1 MELSS
6 LVSLVAPILLLVLFV
21 ILVATFALR
30 TEPRSSSVKGLPP
43 GNFGWWVIGETLE
56 FMFGNPENF
65 VLSRMRKYSPHI
77 FKTKIMGEE
86 TAVICGPEG
95 NKFLFSNEQKLF
107 TAFRP
112 QTTQKLFRSYQ
123 SAATASVQIA
133 REEETK
139 VFRSPG
145 FLKPEALVRY
155 LDKMDAI
162 TQQQMKKY
170 WENRDQVEAFTLSKT
185 LTLTLAC
192 RFFLGIDEPERISL
206 LVNHFDDIT
215 VGMHSLPLDFPGT
228 GFYKANKAAKAIRRE
243 LKEVIKEKK
252 AAMVAGA
259 SMQDVLCHMI
269 VATDEAGKFMAET
282 EIADKIMGLLVAGYS
297 TVATAMTFFMKY
309 VGERPDIYAK
319 ILAEQLEVESG
330 KKAGKLLEWDDI
342 QKMKY
347 SWNVMCEVMRL
358 TPALQGTFRLA
369 LSDFTYAGYTVPKGW
384 KIYWTVSTT
393 NKNPEYFPEP
403 QKFDPS
409 RYDEGN
415 KLPAFAF
422 VPFGGGPRTC
432 PGKEYARLAILTF
445 VHNVV
450 KRFEWELVNP
460 KEKIVWRMMPTP
472 ANALPIRLS
481 PRHSTT
487 S

>member
-1 MELSS
+1 MEMELSP
-6 LVSLVAPILLLVLFV
+6 LVFILLLALVV
-21 ILVATFALR
+21 IFVATFAFR
-30 TEPRSSSVKGLPP
+30 PKPRSSGAKELPP
-43 GNFGWWVIGETLE
+43 GTFGWPIMGETLQ
-56 FMFGNPENF
+56 FLFGNPENF
-65 VLSRMRKYSPHI
+65 VFSRMRKYSPHI

-95 NKFLFSNEQKLF
+95 HKFLFSNEQKLF

-112 QTTQKLFRSYQ
+112 HTTQKLFRSYQ
-123 SAATASVQIA
+123 SSAAVQIS

-155 LDKMDAI
+155 LGKMDAI

-170 WENRDQVEAFTLSKT
+170 WENRDQVKAFTLSKT

-192 RFFLGIDEPERISL
+192 RFFLGIDEPERISR
-206 LVNHFDDIT
+206 LVNYFDDIT

-228 GFYKANKAAKAIRRE
+228 AFHKANKAAAAIRRE

-259 SMQDVLCHMI
+259 AMQDVLCHMI
-269 VATDEAGKFMAET
+269 VATDEAGKFMAEA

-319 ILAEQLEVESG
+319 ILSEQLEVEGG
-330 KKAGKLLEWDDI
+330 KKEGEVLEWEDI

-347 SWNVMCEVMRL
+347 SWNVVYEVMRL
-358 TPALQGTFRLA
+358 TPALQGTFRIALA
-369 LSDFTYAGYTVPKGW
+369 DFTYAGYTVPKGW
-384 KIYWTVSTT
+384 KIYWTVGTT
-393 NKNPEYFPEP
+393 NKNPQYFPEP
-403 QKFDPS
+403 QRFDPS
-409 RYDEGN
+409 RHEEAN
-415 KLPAFAF
+415 KFPPFTF
-422 VPFGGGPRTC
+422 VPFGGGPRMC
-432 PGKEYARLAILTF
+432 PGKEYARLVILTF

-450 KRFEWELVNP
+450 KRFRWKVVNP
-460 KEKIVWRMMPTP
+460 KEKIVGHMMPTP
-472 ANALPIRLS
+472 ANDLPIRLT
-481 PRHSTT
+481 PHN
-487 S
+487 

>member
-1 MELSS
+1 MEMEMELSS
-6 LVSLVAPILLLVLFV
+6 LVSLVVPIILLVLPV

-30 TEPRSSSVKGLPP
+30 TEPRSSSAKGLPP
-43 GNFGWWVIGETLE
+43 GSFGWWIMGETLE

-65 VLSRMRKYSPHI
+65 MLSRMRKYSPHI

-95 NKFLFSNEQKLF
+95 HKFLFSNQQKL
-107 TAFRP
+107 
-112 QTTQKLFRSYQ
+112 
-123 SAATASVQIA
+123 
-133 REEETK
+133 
-139 VFRSPG
+139 PG
-145 FLKPEALVRY
+145 FLKHEALVRY

-162 TQQQMKKY
+162 TQQQMNKY

-192 RFFLGIDEPERISL
+192 RFFLGIDEPERISR
-206 LVNHFDDIT
+206 LVNHFDNIT

-252 AAMVAGA
+252 ASMVAGA
-259 SMQDVLCHMI
+259 AMQDVLCHMI
-269 VATDEAGKFMAET
+269 VTTDEAGKFMAET

-347 SWNVMCEVMRL
+347 SWNVICEVMRL
-358 TPALQGTFRLA
+358 TPALQGTFR
-369 LSDFTYAGYTVPKGW
+369 VPSLILLMQ
-384 KIYWTVSTT
+384 IYWTVSTT

-450 KRFEWELVNP
+450 KRFEWEMVNP
-460 KEKIVWRMMPTP
+460 KEKILWRMMPTP

-481 PRHSTT
+481 PRYSTT
-487 S
+487 F